1 MPKVSLPKGHPGV
14 LLRKYIFPGDIY
26 GRASPPPGISP
37 GHPLRHPR
45 VFLPIGTGGIF
56 SLGHLPLSM
65 AIPAVYE

>member
-1 MPKVSLPKGHPGV
+1 MEGHP
-14 LLRKYIFPGDIY
+14 P
-26 GRASPPPGISP
+26 PPPGISP